1 MTEHFDTPAMPA
13 TAYAARA
20 LFDLPADVL
29 HLDCAA
35 RCPRLRSVLAA
46 GRAALQADVAPWRLD
61 EATWL
66 ASIERVRTRVAALLG
81 DAADGVALVP
91 SVAYALAT
99 AARNLPLARG
109 DAVLVE
115 DTSFP
120 SNLLTWQQR
129 SAEVGAR
136 LVVARRQPGSDATD
150 AMLAAFDANPRIRI
164 VAIAHAHWVDGA
176 LLDLDRIAARAQA
189 AGAALVLDLSQS
201 LGVLPVQIARWQ
213 PAFVVCVGYKW
224 LLGPGGLAYLW
235 AAPAWREHG
244 HAIEQHWSA
253 RAPDDGWHF
262 ADDAP
267 PPLRAGA
274 RHFDAGGVATSQALM
289 MADAGM
295 AQVQAWGSDHIASRL
310 GALTAT
316 LDAALDAHGLGAWTA
331 SRRAPHLMGLLP
343 PSDCLDRAVAA
354 LRAGG
359 ILCTARYGHL
369 RIAPHLHVDD
379 ADMQRVANVLAS
391 VRG

>member
-1 MTEHFDTPAMPA
+1 MPERVDSPAIPA
-13 TAYAARA
+13 TAHAARA

-29 HLDCAA
+29 YMDSAA

-46 GRAALQADVAPWRLD
+46 GRDALQADVAPWRLD
-61 EATWL
+61 EDTWL

-81 DAADGVALVP
+81 DVADGIALVP
-91 SVAYALAT
+91 SVAYGLAT
-99 AARNLPLARG
+99 AARNLPLACG

-129 SAEVGAR
+129 CAEVGAR
-136 LVVARRQPGSDATD
+136 LVVARRAPGTDATD
-150 AMLAAFDANPRIRI
+150 AMLAAFDLDPRIRV
-164 VAIAHAHWVDGA
+164 VAIAQTHWVDGA
-176 LLDLDRIAARAQA
+176 LLGLDRIAARAQA

-213 PAFVVCVGYKW
+213 PAFVVSVGYKW

-253 RAPDDGWHF
+253 RAADDGWHF
-262 ADDAP
+262 ADDVP
-267 PPLRAGA
+267 PSLRAGA
-274 RHFDAGGVATSQALM
+274 RRFDAGGVATPQALT

-295 AQVQAWGSDHIASRL
+295 AQVQAWGTDNIASRL
-310 GALTAT
+310 GMLTAT
-316 LDAALDAHGLGAWTA
+316 LDAALDAHGLGAWTTP
-331 SRRAPHLMGLLP
+331 RHAPHLVGLVP
-343 PSDCLDRAVAA
+343 PANCFGRAVAA

-359 ILCTARYGHL
+359 IICTARYGRL

-379 ADMQRVANVLAS
+379 ADVQRVADVLAS
-391 VRG
+391 VGR